1 MSLCASSLALFQSL
15 SLKATVG
22 IDDVTSK
29 ISALGLY
36 PMRISNGE
44 QPVALFFHE
53 LCANSA
59 SGR

>member
-1 MSLCASSLALFQSL
+1 M
-15 SLKATVG
+15 VG

-36 PMRISNGE
+36 PIRISNGDCPE
-44 QPVALFFHE
+44 DSFFQE
-53 LCANSA
+53 LCMNSA